1 MMGLGVRV
9 ANAQGAATLDR
20 FELLQALRHAL
31 ELAPMANRGARVLAL
46 SFVVVAAMAVTQL
59 TAGAQTTPQT
69 SRPMKIGF
77 IGSGNIGGAIG
88 ELLAKAGHEVF
99 FSSRNPDN
107 LKPLVAR
114 VGPRARAGTPREAIA
129 FGDVVF
135 LGVPFSSMPQIGQ
148 DYAAALKGKIVL
160 DAGNPNV
167 RRDGPVAEAAVA
179 KGAGLATAALLPG
192 ARIVRAFNQLNNKV
206 FLSEAHR
213 AGERLAVPIAGDDKE
228 AMAVAA
234 RLVTDAG
241 FEPVVVG
248 PLAAGK
254 SFDSSQPIFLKAMTA
269 RELRAALKL
278 P

>member
-1 MMGLGVRV
+1 MAKKRAHVLGL
-9 ANAQGAATLDR
+9 A
-20 FELLQALRHAL
+20 
-31 ELAPMANRGARVLAL
+31 
-46 SFVVVAAMAVTQL
+46 VVAVVASALTQFA
-59 TAGAQTTPQT
+59 AGAQTTQT

-88 ELLAKAGHEVF
+88 ELLAKAGHEVL

-107 LKPLVAR
+107 LKPLVTR
-114 VGPRARAGTPREAIA
+114 VGPRARAGTPKEAIA

-135 LGVPFSSMPQIGQ
+135 LGVPYSSMAQIGQ
-148 DYAAALKGKIVL
+148 DYAGALKGKIVI

-179 KGAGLATAALLPG
+179 KGAGVATAEHLPG
-192 ARIVRAFNQLNNKV
+192 ARIVRAFNQLNFKV

-213 AGERLAVPIAGDDKE
+213 AGDRVAVPLASDDKE
-228 AMAVAA
+228 ALAVAS

>member
-1 MMGLGVRV
+1 MTNTVLCLRLV
-9 ANAQGAATLDR
+9 A
-20 FELLQALRHAL
+20 
-31 ELAPMANRGARVLAL
+31 VV
-46 SFVVVAAMAVTQL
+46 VVVAIAVTRPV
-59 TAGAQTTPQT
+59 AGAQATPQT

-88 ELLAKAGHEVF
+88 ELLARAGHEVL

-114 VGPRARAGTPREAIA
+114 VGARARAGTPQEAIA
-129 FGDVVF
+129 FGPVVF
-135 LGVPFSSMPQIGQ
+135 LGVPYSSMPQIGR
-148 DYAAALKGKIVL
+148 DYARALNGKIVL

-167 RRDGPVAEAAVA
+167 RRDGPMAEAAVA
-179 KGAGLATAALLPG
+179 KGAGLATAEHLPG
-192 ARIVRAFNQLNNKV
+192 ARIVRAFNQLNFKV

-213 AGERLAVPIAGDDKE
+213 AGDRVAVPLAGDDSE
-228 AMAVAA
+228 ALAVAS

-254 SFDSSQPIFLKAMTA
+254 SFDSSTPLFLKTLTA
-269 RELRAALKL
+269 RELRDALKV
-278 P
+278 PTVTPAR

>member
-1 MMGLGVRV
+1 MERTLT
-9 ANAQGAATLDR
+9 QGSVER
-20 FELLQALRHAL
+20 L
-31 ELAPMANRGARVLAL
+31 ESAPMRKHIQCLRALACVAL
-46 SFVVVAAMAVTQL
+46 VAAAL
-59 TAGAQTTPQT
+59 TPLPAGAQATPQT

-88 ELLAKAGHEVF
+88 ELLAKAGHQVF

-114 VGPRARAGTPREAIA
+114 VGSRARAGTPKEAIA

-135 LGVPFSSMPQIGQ
+135 LGVPYSSMPQIGQ
-148 DYAAALKGKIVL
+148 DYARDLKGKIVL

-167 RRDGPVAEAAVA
+167 RRDGPIAEAAVA
-179 KGAGLATAALLPG
+179 KGAGIATAEHLPG
-192 ARIVRAFNQLNNKV
+192 ARIVRAFNQLNFKV

-213 AGERLAVPIAGDDKE
+213 AGDRVAVPLASDDSEALAVAS
-228 AMAVAA
+228 

-248 PLAAGK
+248 KLADGK

-278 P
+278 R

>member
-1 MMGLGVRV
+1 MTNTR
-9 ANAQGAATLDR
+9 
-20 FELLQALRHAL
+20 ALVSAL
-31 ELAPMANRGARVLAL
+31 A
-46 SFVVVAAMAVTQL
+46 VVAALAAASTPF

-69 SRPMKIGF
+69 SRPMKVGF

-88 ELLAKAGHEVF
+88 ELLARAGHEVF

-114 VGPRARAGTPREAIA
+114 VGPRARAGTPKDAIA

-135 LGVPFSSMPQIGQ
+135 LGVPYSSMPQIGQ
-148 DYAAALKGKIVL
+148 DYAAALKGKIVI

-167 RRDGPVAEAAVA
+167 RRDGPMAEAAVA
-179 KGAGLATAALLPG
+179 KGAGLATAEHLPG
-192 ARIVRAFNQLNNKV
+192 ARIVRAFNQLNFKV
-206 FLSEAHR
+206 FMSEAHR
-213 AGERLAVPIAGDDKE
+213 AGDRVAVPIASDDKE
-228 AMAVAA
+228 AITVAS
-234 RLVTDAG
+234 RLVSDAG
-241 FEPVVVG
+241 FDPLIVG

>member
-1 MMGLGVRV
+1 MKPTILLRALALVTV
-9 ANAQGAATLDR
+9 AATAVMPL
-20 FELLQALRHAL
+20 ATHAQ
-31 ELAPMANRGARVLAL
+31 
-46 SFVVVAAMAVTQL
+46 S
-59 TAGAQTTPQT
+59 TPQT

-107 LKPLVAR
+107 LKPLVAK
-114 VGPRARAGTPREAIA
+114 VGAKARAGTPKEAIA
-129 FGDVVF
+129 FADVVF
-135 LGVPFSSMPQIGQ
+135 LGVPYSSMQQIGQ
-148 DYAAALKGKIVL
+148 DYAGALKGKIVL

-179 KGAGLATAALLPG
+179 KGAGIATAEHLPG
-192 ARIVRAFNQLNNKV
+192 ARIVRAFNQLNFKV

-213 AGERLAVPIAGDDKE
+213 AGDKVAVPLAGDDKE
-228 AMAVAA
+228 ALSVAS

-241 FEPVVVG
+241 FEPLVVG
-248 PLAAGK
+248 PLSAGK

>member
-1 MMGLGVRV
+1 MKPTILLRALAIVTV
-9 ANAQGAATLDR
+9 ATAALMPLAIHAQ
-20 FELLQALRHAL
+20 
-31 ELAPMANRGARVLAL
+31 
-46 SFVVVAAMAVTQL
+46 S
-59 TAGAQTTPQT
+59 TPQT

-88 ELLAKAGHEVF
+88 ELLAKAGHDVF

-114 VGPRARAGTPREAIA
+114 VGAKARAGTPKEAIA
-129 FGDVVF
+129 FADVVF
-135 LGVPFSSMPQIGQ
+135 LGVPYSSMQQIGQ
-148 DYAAALKGKIVL
+148 DYAGALKGKIVL

-179 KGAGLATAALLPG
+179 KGAGVATAGHLPG
-192 ARIVRAFNQLNNKV
+192 ARIVRAFNQLNFKV

-213 AGERLAVPIAGDDKE
+213 AGDKVAVPLAGDDKE
-228 AMAVAA
+228 ALSVAS

-241 FEPVVVG
+241 FEPLVVG
-248 PLAAGK
+248 PLSAGK

-269 RELRAALKL
+269 RELKAALKL

>member
-1 MMGLGVRV
+1 MTNHAHRRACAVLMAV
-9 ANAQGAATLDR
+9 A
-20 FELLQALRHAL
+20 
-31 ELAPMANRGARVLAL
+31 LAL
-46 SFVVVAAMAVTQL
+46 TSLAL
-59 TAGAQTTPQT
+59 GAQTTPQT

-107 LKPLVAR
+107 LKALVAR
-114 VGPRARAGTPREAIA
+114 VGPRARAGTPKEAIA

-135 LGVPFSSMPQIGQ
+135 IGVPFSSMPQIGQ

-160 DAGNPNV
+160 DAGNPNP
-167 RRDGPVAEAAVA
+167 RRDGAVAEPAVA
-179 KGAGLATAALLPG
+179 KGAGLATAELLPG
-192 ARIVRAFNQLNNKV
+192 ARVVRAFNQLNFKV

-213 AGERLAVPIAGDDKE
+213 AGDKVAVPLGGDDQQ
-228 AMAVAA
+228 ALAVAA

-241 FEPVVVG
+241 FEPVIVG
-248 PLAAGK
+248 SLAASK

-269 RELRAALKL
+269 RELKAALKL

>member
-1 MMGLGVRV
+1 MKPT
-9 ANAQGAATLDR
+9 TLLR
-20 FELLQALRHAL
+20 ALAI
-31 ELAPMANRGARVLAL
+31 VT
-46 SFVVVAAMAVTQL
+46 VAAAALMPLVTH
-59 TAGAQTTPQT
+59 AQSTPQT

-114 VGPRARAGTPREAIA
+114 VGAKARAGTPKEAIA
-129 FGDVVF
+129 FADVVF
-135 LGVPFSSMPQIGQ
+135 LGVPYSSMQQIGQ
-148 DYAAALKGKIVL
+148 DYAGALKGKIVL

-179 KGAGLATAALLPG
+179 KGAGIATAEHLPG
-192 ARIVRAFNQLNNKV
+192 ARIVRAFNQLNFKV

-213 AGERLAVPIAGDDKE
+213 AGDKVAVPLAGDDKE
-228 AMAVAA
+228 ALTVAS

-241 FEPVVVG
+241 FEPLVVG
-248 PLAAGK
+248 PLSAGK

>member
-1 MMGLGVRV
+1 L
-9 ANAQGAATLDR
+9 AAL
-20 FELLQALRHAL
+20 
-31 ELAPMANRGARVLAL
+31 
-46 SFVVVAAMAVTQL
+46 VAAMATALTQL
-59 TAGAQTTPQT
+59 AAGAQVTPQT
-69 SRPMKIGF
+69 SRPLKIGF

-88 ELLAKAGHEVF
+88 ELLAKAGHEVL

-114 VGPRARAGTPREAIA
+114 VGPRARAGTPQEAIA

-135 LGVPFSSMPQIGQ
+135 LGVPYSSMPQISQ
-148 DYAAALKGKIVL
+148 DHARELKGKIVL

-167 RRDGPVAEAAVA
+167 RRDGPMAEAAVA
-179 KGAGLATAALLPG
+179 KGAGVATAEYLPG
-192 ARIVRAFNQLNNKV
+192 ARIVRGFNQLNFKV

-213 AGERLAVPIAGDDKE
+213 AGDRVAVPLASDDSQALAVAS
-228 AMAVAA
+228 

-254 SFDSSQPIFLKAMTA
+254 SFDSSAPIFLKTLTA
-269 RELRAALKL
+269 RELRDALKL

>member
-1 MMGLGVRV
+1 MTNKALHLRGLAVVTAV
-9 ANAQGAATLDR
+9 AV
-20 FELLQALRHAL
+20 AL
-31 ELAPMANRGARVLAL
+31 
-46 SFVVVAAMAVTQL
+46 TQL
-59 TAGAQTTPQT
+59 IGSAQATPQT
-69 SRPMKIGF
+69 SKPMKIGF

-114 VGPRARAGTPREAIA
+114 VGPRSRAGTPKEAIA
-129 FGDVVF
+129 FADVVF
-135 LGVPFSSMPQIGQ
+135 LGVPYSSMPQIGQ

-160 DAGNPNV
+160 DAGNPNP
-167 RRDGPVAEAAVA
+167 RRDGAIAEAAVA
-179 KGAGLATAALLPG
+179 KGAGLATAEHLPG

-206 FLSEAHR
+206 FLSGAHR
-213 AGERLAVPIAGDDKE
+213 AGDKIAVPLAGDDKE
-228 AMAVAA
+228 ALAVAA

-241 FEPVVVG
+241 FEPVIVG
-248 PLAAGK
+248 NLAAGK

-269 RELRAALKL
+269 RELRETLKL

>member
-1 MMGLGVRV
+1 M
-9 ANAQGAATLDR
+9 TDKPS
-20 FELLQALRHAL
+20 ALRGLAAAL
-31 ELAPMANRGARVLAL
+31 
-46 SFVVVAAMAVTQL
+46 VVAAALAQL
-59 TAGAQTTPQT
+59 AAAQTTPQT

-114 VGPRARAGTPREAIA
+114 VGARARAGTPRDAIA

-135 LGVPFSSMPQIGQ
+135 LGVPYSSMAQIGQ
-148 DYAAALKGKIVL
+148 DYARDLKGKIVI

-167 RRDGPVAEAAVA
+167 RRDGAGAEAAVA
-179 KGAGLATAALLPG
+179 KGAGLATAGHLPG
-192 ARIVRAFNQLNNKV
+192 ARVVRAFNQLNFKV

-213 AGERLAVPIAGDDKE
+213 AGARVAVPLASDDAE
-228 AMAVAA
+228 ALMVVS
-234 RLVTDAG
+234 RLVTEAG
-241 FEPVVVG
+241 FDPVVVG
-248 PLAAGK
+248 NLAAGK
-254 SFDSSQPIFLKAMTA
+254 SFDSSQPIFLKALTA
-269 RELRAALKL
+269 RELRETLKL

>member
-1 MMGLGVRV
+1 MKPTILRRALVLV
-9 ANAQGAATLDR
+9 TVAAT
-20 FELLQALRHAL
+20 ALMPLATHAQ
-31 ELAPMANRGARVLAL
+31 
-46 SFVVVAAMAVTQL
+46 S
-59 TAGAQTTPQT
+59 TPQT

-114 VGPRARAGTPREAIA
+114 VGAKARAGTPKEAIA
-129 FGDVVF
+129 FADVVF
-135 LGVPFSSMPQIGQ
+135 IGVPYSSMQQIGQ
-148 DYAAALKGKIVL
+148 DYAGALKGKIVL

-179 KGAGLATAALLPG
+179 KGAGIATAEHLPG
-192 ARIVRAFNQLNNKV
+192 ARIVRAFNQLNFKV

-213 AGERLAVPIAGDDKE
+213 AGDKVAVPLAGDDKE
-228 AMAVAA
+228 ALTVAS

-241 FEPVVVG
+241 FEPLVVG
-248 PLAAGK
+248 PLSAGK

>member
-1 MMGLGVRV
+1 
-9 ANAQGAATLDR
+9 
-20 FELLQALRHAL
+20 
-31 ELAPMANRGARVLAL
+31 MAKKSARVLGLAL
-46 SFVVVAAMAVTQL
+46 VAVVVSALTQFAAE
-59 TAGAQTTPQT
+59 AQTTPQT

-114 VGPRARAGTPREAIA
+114 VGSRARAGTPKEAIA

-135 LGVPFSSMPQIGQ
+135 LGVPYSSMPQIGQ
-148 DYAAALKGKIVL
+148 DYAGALKGKIVI

-167 RRDGPVAEAAVA
+167 RRDGPIAEAAVA
-179 KGAGLATAALLPG
+179 KGAGLATAEHLPG
-192 ARIVRAFNQLNNKV
+192 ARIVRAFNQLNFKV

-213 AGERLAVPIAGDDKE
+213 AGERVAVPLASDDKE
-228 AMAVAA
+228 ALGIVS

-241 FEPVVVG
+241 FEPLVVG

>member
-1 MMGLGVRV
+1 MAKKGAHVFGLVLV
-9 ANAQGAATLDR
+9 A
-20 FELLQALRHAL
+20 
-31 ELAPMANRGARVLAL
+31 
-46 SFVVVAAMAVTQL
+46 VVASALTQL
-59 TAGAQTTPQT
+59 AAGAQTTPQT

-88 ELLAKAGHEVF
+88 ELLAKAGHEVL

-114 VGPRARAGTPREAIA
+114 VGPRARAGTPKEAIA

-135 LGVPFSSMPQIGQ
+135 LGVPYSSMAQIGQ
-148 DYAAALKGKIVL
+148 DYAGSLKGKIVI

-167 RRDGPVAEAAVA
+167 RRDGPIAEAAVA
-179 KGAGLATAALLPG
+179 KGAGLATAEHLPG
-192 ARIVRAFNQLNNKV
+192 ARIVRAFNQLNFKV

-213 AGERLAVPIAGDDKE
+213 AGDRVAVPLASDDKE
-228 AMAVAA
+228 ALAVVS

>member
-1 MMGLGVRV
+1 MH
-9 ANAQGAATLDR
+9 NI
-20 FELLQALRHAL
+20 
-31 ELAPMANRGARVLAL
+31 GARILGL
-46 SFVVVAAMAVTQL
+46 SLVVVVVTAVTQF
-59 TAGAQTTPQT
+59 TVAAQTTPQT

-114 VGPRARAGTPREAIA
+114 VGPRARAGTPKEAIA

-135 LGVPFSSMPQIGQ
+135 IGVPFSSMPQIGQ

-167 RRDGPVAEAAVA
+167 RRDGAIAEAAVA
-179 KGAGLATAALLPG
+179 KGAGLATAELLPG

-228 AMAVAA
+228 ALTVAS

>member
-1 MMGLGVRV
+1 MR
-9 ANAQGAATLDR
+9 TT
-20 FELLQALRHAL
+20 
-31 ELAPMANRGARVLAL
+31 GARIHCLA
-46 SFVVVAAMAVTQL
+46 VIAAAAALLTQ
-59 TAGAQTTPQT
+59 AGASAQTTPQT
-69 SRPMKIGF
+69 ARPMKIGF

-88 ELLAKAGHEVF
+88 ELLAKAGHEVL

-114 VGPRARAGTPREAIA
+114 VGPRARAGTPHEAIA

-148 DYAAALKGKIVL
+148 DYARELAGKIVI
-160 DAGNPNV
+160 DAGNPSV
-167 RRDGPVAEAAVA
+167 RRDGPVAEPAVA
-179 KGAGLATAALLPG
+179 KGAGLATAELLPG
-192 ARIVRAFNQLNNKV
+192 ARIVRAFNQLNFKV

-213 AGERLAVPIAGDDKE
+213 AGARVAVPLGGDDAEALAVAS
-228 AMAVAA
+228 

-248 PLAAGK
+248 SLAASK

-269 RELRAALKL
+269 RELREALKL

>member
-1 MMGLGVRV
+1 MRTKTRQLSGLTLAV
-9 ANAQGAATLDR
+9 ALMAALASVIARAQA
-20 FELLQALRHAL
+20 
-31 ELAPMANRGARVLAL
+31 
-46 SFVVVAAMAVTQL
+46 
-59 TAGAQTTPQT
+59 TPQT

-77 IGSGNIGGAIG
+77 IGSGNIGGTIG

-114 VGPRARAGTPREAIA
+114 VGAKARAGTPREAIA
-129 FGDVVF
+129 FGDVIF
-135 LGVPFSSMPQIGQ
+135 LGVPFSSMPEIGK
-148 DYAAALKGKIVL
+148 DYAGELKGKIVL

-167 RRDGPVAEAAVA
+167 RRDGAVAEPAVA
-179 KGAGLATAALLPG
+179 KGAGLATAELLPG
-192 ARIVRAFNQLNNKV
+192 ARVVRGFNQLNFKV

-213 AGERLAVPIAGDDKE
+213 AGERVAVPLGGDDAMALAV
-228 AMAVAA
+228 VS

-248 PLAAGK
+248 SLAASK

-269 RELRAALKL
+269 RELKAALKL